1 MEQFK
6 KGLLEALWREA
17 DEADG
22 TSDPYVVAKLPDNAT
37 ARTQTINKTL
47 EPKFDET
54 LEFNVENLDALVAG
68 DKCLKFAIF
77 DKNFFVDVPLG
88 SVEIPLA
95 ALRKRQSSPVW
106 TLPCSSNSSP
116 RTTATRHPTIDRRGC
131 PLPLRSVLAE
141 VLPVATELLLYSPE
155 CADNAAD
162 VLRSVCD
169 AIPYHEDTA
178 ALQQAFLP

>member
-1 MEQFK
+1 MAS
-6 KGLLEALWREA
+6 GAAAATRPPGSARLRPPPSALCPPP
-17 DEADG
+17 
-22 TSDPYVVAKLPDNAT
+22 S
-37 ARTQTINKTL
+37 TL
-47 EPKFDET
+47 RPPPF
-54 LEFNVENLDALVAG
+54 
-68 DKCLKFAIF
+68 
-77 DKNFFVDVPLG
+77 
-88 SVEIPLA
+88 
-95 ALRKRQSSPVW
+95 
-106 TLPCSSNSSP
+106 TLPANPARPAHCPSPLRRAHPSP

-178 ALQQAFLP
+178 ALQQAFLESYPSP

>member
-1 MEQFK
+1 MSS
-6 KGLLEALWREA
+6 LLSAFEVSILWRAQRPVARTAGRRLRQAQGQRPEWDR
-17 DEADG
+17 DEAG
-22 TSDPYVVAKLPDNAT
+22 GEGGRL
-37 ARTQTINKTL
+37 
-47 EPKFDET
+47 
-54 LEFNVENLDALVAG
+54 
-68 DKCLKFAIF
+68 
-77 DKNFFVDVPLG
+77 
-88 SVEIPLA
+88 IP
-95 ALRKRQSSPVW
+95 SPRPPIPPPPF
-106 TLPCSSNSSP
+106 TLPANPARPAHCPSPLRRAHPSP

>member
-1 MEQFK
+1 MRQLVDTS
-6 KGLLEALWREA
+6 GWAASRGQPSWAHLLPW
-17 DEADG
+17 
-22 TSDPYVVAKLPDNAT
+22 
-37 ARTQTINKTL
+37 
-47 EPKFDET
+47 
-54 LEFNVENLDALVAG
+54 
-68 DKCLKFAIF
+68 
-77 DKNFFVDVPLG
+77 PLG
-88 SVEIPLA
+88 PPLRSGHLDPPA
-95 ALRKRQSSPVW
+95 SALRPPPF
-106 TLPCSSNSSP
+106 TLPTNPARPAHCPSPLRRAYPSP

-178 ALQQAFLP
+178 ALQQAFLESYPSP